1 MLPEHY
7 RERLTAAIDGE
18 LSAAERSALRRL
30 LRDSAEARE
39 LFARLKQDAQ
49 RVRGLKPV
57 RPPSDIASEVVQA
70 IADRALSPTPLPPH
84 RSRRWLGWTNP
95 AAWATISAAAAILL
109 SVGVGTY
116 LYFVGIKHQPPG
128 SPNNLARQ
136 HAPEQA
142 DTRVLPRDAGE
153 AVVSPSVPERGPAPR
168 DKAIE
173 IARND
178 RPELLPDPRVAPME
192 APLTNPA
199 ALEDHHILQV
209 IPGRMPLIL
218 PLHDLDQAYPKRRLR
233 EELGKDEIIRL
244 DLFCKDS
251 TRGAE
256 LLQAVMKARGQYVIV
271 EAQAADRLKKK
282 QQIEYLFYTE
292 AMTAKEVTAL
302 LEQLGLE
309 DKKAE
314 QKKSGEGQFDN
325 FVLAPFQ
332 AADLEKLAR
341 LLGVPTSQL
350 KPPARK
356 EAGVD
361 IRRPISENTGAALA
375 DALSKSSPSAKNG
388 GKLTLVLPFSLAAGD
403 PHRSKEIKQFLE
415 KRGER
420 KAGTTPLMLVLKP
433 LSS

>member
-18 LSAAERSALRRL
+18 LSVAERSALKRL

-57 RPPSDIASEVVQA
+57 RLPSDIGSEVMQA

-84 RSRRWLGWTNP
+84 RSRRWLGWSNP
-95 AAWATISAAAAILL
+95 AAWATISAAAAVLL
-109 SVGVGTY
+109 SVGVGSY
-116 LYFVGIKHQPPG
+116 LYFVGIKHQRPG
-128 SPNNLARQ
+128 SVNDLARQ
-136 HAPEQA
+136 HAPEQP
-142 DTRVLPRDAGE
+142 DTRVLPRDAE
-153 AVVSPSVPERGPAPR
+153 DLAVVPPRPEQGPAPR

-173 IARND
+173 VARND
-178 RPELLPDPRVAPME
+178 RPELLPDPRVVPVE

-199 ALEDHHILQV
+199 SVEDHHILQV

-233 EELGKDEIIRL
+233 EDLGKDEIIRL
-244 DLFCKDS
+244 DLFCKDA
-251 TRGAE
+251 TRSAE
-256 LLQAVMKARGQYVIV
+256 LLQAALKAKGQHVIV
-271 EAQAADRLKKK
+271 DAQAADRLKKK
-282 QQIEYLFYTE
+282 QRTEYLFYTE
-292 AMTAKEVTAL
+292 AMTAQEVTAL
-302 LEQLGLE
+302 LEQLGAE

-314 QKKSGEGQFDN
+314 QKKSGDGQFDN

-350 KPPARK
+350 KPAPRK
-356 EAGVD
+356 ETGVD
-361 IRRPISENTGAALA
+361 VRRPISESTGTALA

-388 GKLTLVLPFSLAAGD
+388 AKVTLVLPFSPAAGD

-420 KAGTTPLMLVLKP
+420 KAGTTPLMLVLRS
-433 LSS
+433 LAS

>member
-18 LSAAERSALRRL
+18 LSAAERSALKRL

-57 RPPSDIASEVVQA
+57 RPPSDIACEVMQA
-70 IADRALSPTPLPPH
+70 IGDRGLNPTPLPPH
-84 RSRRWLGWTNP
+84 RNRRWLRWANP

-116 LYFVGIKHQPPG
+116 LYFVGIKHQRPG
-128 SPNNLARQ
+128 SVNDLARQ
-136 HAPEQA
+136 HAPEQP
-142 DTRVLPRDAGE
+142 DTRVLPRDAE
-153 AVVSPSVPERGPAPR
+153 ELAVAPEQGPAPR
-168 DKAIE
+168 DKPDDV
-173 IARND
+173 ARID
-178 RPELLPDPRVAPME
+178 RPELLPDPRVVPVD

-199 ALEDHHILQV
+199 SVEDHHILQV

-233 EELGKDEIIRL
+233 EDLGKDEIIRL
-244 DLFCKDS
+244 DLFCKDA

-256 LLQAVMKARGQYVIV
+256 LLQAVLKAKGQHVIV
-271 EAQAADRLKKK
+271 DAQAADRLKKK
-282 QQIEYLFYTE
+282 QRTEYLFYTE
-292 AMTAKEVTAL
+292 AMTPQEVTAL
-302 LEQLGLE
+302 LEQLGAE

-314 QKKSGEGQFDN
+314 QKKSGDGQFDN

-332 AADLEKLAR
+332 AADLEKMAR

-350 KPPARK
+350 KPAPRK

-361 IRRPISENTGAALA
+361 VRRPISESTGAALA
-375 DALSKSSPSAKNG
+375 DALSKSSPGAKNG
-388 GKLTLVLPFSLAAGD
+388 GKLTLVLPFSPAAGD

-420 KAGTTPLMLVLKP
+420 KAGTTPLMLVLKA
-433 LSS
+433 LS